1 MAISSDAWSEEDRQE
16 SMEISAYYEE
26 LPLEKC
32 ELLEESIE
40 PVTDVYEAR
49 MGTGSTRL
57 TLHDGIEFD
66 EDGIWRDGPATRSD
80 QVYIPVIRRNV
91 DGTYTGMVYRVPEE
105 LQYPK

>member
-1 MAISSDAWSEEDRQE
+1 M
-16 SMEISAYYEE
+16 
-26 LPLEKC
+26 
-32 ELLEESIE
+32 LEESVE

-66 EDGIWRDGPATRSD
+66 EDGIWRGGWMQSGG

-105 LQYPK
+105 LQYPQ